1 MAFDNDTFV
10 VLDLPEP
17 MASAVMD
24 IRRRHRDEVRMA
36 LPVEVT
42 MTGSSGVGVFD
53 VDQDRETV
61 FAKLDEIAASTAPIT
76 ARFGPVLH
84 WPPSLFVL
92 SYAEEA
98 PFRALHKRLAT
109 SGIRFGPTPFPF
121 IPHTTL
127 RSRVGATEEE
137 REELLGLQILG
148 EFRLETMSVYEGGP
162 GGPAWVR
169 LLHRVSLGG
178 A

>member
-1 MAFDNDTFV
+1 MSFDNDTFV

-17 MASAVMD
+17 FASSVMHV
-24 IRRRHRDEVRMA
+24 RRRHRDEVRMA

-42 MTGSSGVGVFD
+42 MTGSSGVGVFEP
-53 VDQDRETV
+53 DQDRDTV
-61 FAKLDEIAASTAPIT
+61 FAFLDEIAASTAPIT

-84 WPPSLFVL
+84 WPPSLYVF
-92 SYAEEA
+92 SYADEA
-98 PFRALHKRLAT
+98 PLRALNGRLAG

-121 IPHTTL
+121 TPHTTI
-127 RSRVGATEEE
+127 RSRDGATDAE
-137 REELLGLQILG
+137 REELMGLQIPG

-162 GGPAWVR
+162 GGPLWGR
-169 LLHRVSLGG
+169 LLHRVRLGG